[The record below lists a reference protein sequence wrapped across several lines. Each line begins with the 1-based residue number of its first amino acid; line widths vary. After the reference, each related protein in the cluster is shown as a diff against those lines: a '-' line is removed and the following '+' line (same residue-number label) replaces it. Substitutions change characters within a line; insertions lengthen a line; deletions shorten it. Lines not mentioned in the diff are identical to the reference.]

1 MPILPKFKPKFI
13 QQHHNLPTL
22 SKFHHD
28 QRKNNTSKNTPK
40 PTFPNMINLTMP
52 PKFQNN
58 QMTISHHET
67 FNETC
72 NNPGKEIKEKTHLGV
87 HMTIWSMEPR
97 VLEKSLIIIPI
108 KFWIIFLTTR
118 SKKRRSL
125 GGRSNF
131 DAKKM
136 GFGKWVSPKM
146 GVWWKCS
153 KHKNLKKY

>member
-1 MPILPKFKPKFI
+1 MKHATTIYP
-13 QQHHNLPTL
+13 
-22 SKFHHD
+22 SK
-28 QRKNNTSKNTPK
+28 
-40 PTFPNMINLTMP
+40 
-52 PKFQNN
+52 
-58 QMTISHHET
+58 ET
-67 FNETC
+67 
-72 NNPGKEIKEKTHLGV
+72 KEKTHLGV

-146 GVWWKCS
+146 GV
-153 KHKNLKKY
+153 